1 MSQYFT
7 YIFLQNCNID
17 DLPCPSIF
25 LERLCFEM
33 DKNYLET
40 KLQLLLSHAVL
51 VAKDTFLVIKLMIY
65 TCQRSYIKCLYS
77 PVSLKLES

>member
-51 VAKDTFLVIKLMIY
+51 VAKDTFLVIRLMIY
-65 TCQRSYIKCLYS
+65 ISQRLY
-77 PVSLKLES
+77 LRFLLYW